1 MTNLILKMRLLIQL
15 FVLLFASVNN
25 GHRLGSSM
33 KPIHYDLLLLP
44 IISGGSPRLC
54 GHVLVDLEPTTTTN
68 VVTFHGVEIS
78 ILDVSVEQVLDT
90 EKKISSDRSVQ
101 LEDLCFSGLFEIV
114 NEAHTV
120 IHEDV
125 ERQQIS
131 VILKQTLIKGHRYRV
146 GLFYVAKVRDDNRGF
161 FRANYKNDNT
171 SCCHEG
177 YIVFSFGYLHFTF
190 SPAVV

>member
-1 MTNLILKMRLLIQL
+1 MNQSYT
-15 FVLLFASVNN
+15 
-25 GHRLGSSM
+25 HET
-33 KPIHYDLLLLP
+33 
-44 IISGGSPRLC
+44 PRLC

-177 YIVFSFGYLHFTF
+177 WFGGTQMEATNARRVLPCLHSGGRVLILPYLSMYWALNSTLQFK
-190 SPAVV
+190 